1 MTTLASGTQ
10 PSVGGTAELTDV
22 VTVTPRIEIPE
33 ATDLATTGV
42 FTLSEARPTLTN
54 VEAFNV
60 LESIPEATD
69 LATTGV
75 FTLSEA
81 RPTLTNVEAFNVL
94 ESIPEIN
101 ISSQVQWF
109 QLVADAIGTPAVATT
124 RQLLIR

>member
-33 ATDLATTGV
+33 AADLATTGV
-42 FTLSEARPTLTN
+42 VALSETRSTLTP
-54 VEAFNV
+54 VEVFNV
-60 LESIPEATD
+60 LESIP
-69 LATTGV
+69 G
-75 FTLSEA
+75 
-81 RPTLTNVEAFNVL
+81 
-94 ESIPEIN
+94 IN

-109 QLVADAIGTPAVATT
+109 QLVADAIGTPAVAAT

>member
-1 MTTLASGTQ
+1 MTTLVSGTQ
-10 PSVGGTAELTDV
+10 PSVGGTAELTGV
-22 VTVTPRIEIPE
+22 TTVTPVIEIPV
-33 ATDLATTGV
+33 V
-42 FTLSEARPTLTN
+42 FELS
-54 VEAFNV
+54 
-60 LESIPEATD
+60 
-69 LATTGV
+69 TTGV

-124 RQLLIR
+124 RQLLIK